1 MCLQILINED
11 CVKRHMHIYM
21 KQYRKKEKGDLSDTD
36 EERKKDED
44 KMKARNANFYNE
56 RTTRNLEQARLW
68 DHWHSHS
75 KIFIFYM
82 GYTKKLKPNF

>member
-1 MCLQILINED
+1 
-11 CVKRHMHIYM
+11 MHIYM

-36 EERKKDED
+36 EERKKDEE

-68 DHWHSHS
+68 DHWRSHS
-75 KIFIFYM
+75 KIFIFHM
-82 GYTKKLKPNF
+82 GFTKKTQA